1 MAKVRVYEL
10 AKKLGVPAA
19 DLVDKLKAL
28 GEDVS
33 SNFSS
38 VDEEVVSKLGGGKK
52 AVAAPAKAAAPKPP
66 APAPALKASPVAAA
80 LHKGIRRAPT
90 REFRLRH

>member
-19 DLVDKLKAL
+19 DLVDRLKAM

-33 SNFSS
+33 SNFSL
-38 VDEEVVSKLGGGKK
+38 VDEEVEAKLGGAKK
-52 AVAAPAKAAAPKPP
+52 AAAAPAKTPAPKTP
-66 APAPALKASPVAAA
+66 AAVPKVAKPA
-80 LHKGIRRAPT
+80 RR
-90 REFRLRH
+90 RQNLCS